1 MIDCLHNNFLGGYMK
16 LGLKN
21 RVVIITGAASG
32 IGKATAFAY
41 AEEGA
46 KLALADINLEGLKS
60 LKKELKGAEVYV
72 EKVDITKADECATFI
87 KNVAKKF
94 KKIDI
99 LINNAGTAKMGD
111 METFPEE
118 VFRQHSELMMYAPV
132 RLINLCIPYFKKNG
146 WGSVVNTASIFGKQP
161 GGLIS
166 YDTIKAADIMITKD
180 YSSYCAPF
188 NVNVNAVCPGPV
200 DTPLWHEKGQLGDQL
215 AGATGLKKDE
225 AIDWF
230 AKTNIPMGRY
240 AKPEEIANAI
250 VFLSSEAAHYITGVA
265 INVDGGMVKSIL

>member
-1 MIDCLHNNFLGGYMK
+1 MD
-16 LGLKN
+16 LGLKDK
-21 RVVIITGAASG
+21 VVIVTGAASG
-32 IGKATAFAY
+32 IGKAIAIAY
-41 AEEGA
+41 ANEGA
-46 KLALADINLEGLKS
+46 KLALADINLEGLKT
-60 LKKELKGAEVYV
+60 LQKELKADVYI
-72 EKVDITKADECATFI
+72 ENVDITNANACKNFVD
-87 KNVAKKF
+87 NVAKTYG
-94 KKIDI
+94 KIDV
-99 LINNAGTAKMGD
+99 LVNNAGTALMGD

-118 VFRQHSELMMYAPV
+118 IFRKHAELMMYAPV

-180 YSSYCAPF
+180 YSNYCAPF

-200 DTPLWHEKGQLGDQL
+200 DTPLWHADGQLGDQL
-215 AGATGLKKDE
+215 ASATGMDKDA

-240 AKPEEIANAI
+240 AKAEEIASAT
-250 VFLSSEAAHYITGVA
+250 VFLSSVPAHYITGVA
-265 INVDGGMVKSIL
+265 LNVDGGMVKCCL

>member
-1 MIDCLHNNFLGGYMK
+1 MN
-16 LGLKN
+16 LGLKG

-32 IGKATAFAY
+32 IGKAVAVAY
-41 AEEGA
+41 AQEGA
-46 KLALADINLEGLKS
+46 KLALADINLKGLEAV
-60 LKKELKGAEVYV
+60 KKELAGVDVYI
-72 EKVDITKADECATFI
+72 EQVDITNANACKTFVD
-87 KNVAKKF
+87 NVAKCYG
-94 KKIDI
+94 KIDV
-99 LINNAGTAKMGD
+99 LVNNAGTAKMGD

-118 VFRQHSELMMYAPV
+118 IFRQHAELMMYAPV
-132 RLINLCIPYFKKNG
+132 RLTNLCIPYFKKNG

-180 YSSYCAPF
+180 YSAYCAPF

-200 DTPLWHEKGQLGDQL
+200 DTPLWYDEGQLGDQL
-215 AGATGLKKDE
+215 AAATGMDKKS

-240 AKPEEIANAI
+240 AKAEEIANAV
-250 VFLSSEAAHYITGVA
+250 VFLTSEPAHYITGVA
-265 INVDGGMVKSIL
+265 LNVDGGMVKSCI

>member
-1 MIDCLHNNFLGGYMK
+1 MK

-21 RVVIITGAASG
+21 RVVIVTGAASG
-32 IGKATAFAY
+32 IGRAVAQAY

-46 KLALADINLEGLKS
+46 CLALADINLEGLKKVQAE
-60 LKKELKGAEVYV
+60 LKKAKVYI
-72 EKVDITKADECATFI
+72 EKVDVTSEAACKKFI
-87 KNVAKKF
+87 KNVAKEF
-94 KKIDI
+94 GRIDV
-99 LINNAGTAKMGD
+99 LVNNAGTAKMGD
-111 METFPEE
+111 MATFPEE
-118 VFRQHSELMMYAPV
+118 TFRAHAELMMYAPV
-132 RLINLCIPYFKKNG
+132 RLTNLCIPYFKKNG

-180 YSSYCAPF
+180 YSAYCAPF

-200 DTPLWHEKGQLGDQL
+200 DTPLWHADGQLGDQL
-215 AGATGLKKDE
+215 ASATGMKREE

-240 AKPEEIANAI
+240 ATAQEIANAV
-250 VFLSSEAAHYITGVA
+250 VFLSSEPAHYITGVA
-265 INVDGGMVKSIL
+265 LNVDGGMVKSLL

>member
-1 MIDCLHNNFLGGYMK
+1 MDF
-16 LGLKN
+16 GLKG

-32 IGKATAFAY
+32 IGRATVQAFAK
-41 AEEGA
+41 EGA
-46 KLALADINLEGLKS
+46 KLALADINFEGLES
-60 LKKELKGAEVYV
+60 LKKELKRVDCYI
-72 EKVDITKADECATFI
+72 EKVDITDEESCKNFI
-87 KNVAKKF
+87 ANVAEKYG
-94 KKIDI
+94 KIDV
-99 LINNAGTAKMGD
+99 LINNAGTALMGD

-118 VFRQHSELMMYAPV
+118 IFRKHAELMMYAPV
-132 RLINLCIPYFKKNG
+132 RLTNLCIPHFKKNG

-180 YSSYCAPF
+180 YSNYCAPF

-200 DTPLWHEKGQLGDQL
+200 DTPLWYADGQLGDQL
-215 AGATGLKKDE
+215 ASATGMDKQS

-240 AKPEEIANAI
+240 AKAEEIASAI
-250 VFLSSEAAHYITGVA
+250 VFLASEPAHYITGVA
-265 INVDGGMVKSIL
+265 LNVDGGMVKCTI

>member
-1 MIDCLHNNFLGGYMK
+1 MD
-16 LGLKN
+16 LGLKG
-21 RVVIITGAASG
+21 RVVIVTGAASG
-32 IGKATAFAY
+32 IGKAIAQAY
-41 AEEGA
+41 AKEGA
-46 KLALADINLEGLKS
+46 KLALADINLEGLEN
-60 LKKELKGAEVYV
+60 LKTELKGVEVYT
-72 EKVDITKADECATFI
+72 EKVDITNADKCKAFVE
-87 KNVAKKF
+87 NVAKTYG
-94 KKIDI
+94 KIDI

-118 VFRQHSELMMYAPV
+118 TFRQHAELMMYAPV
-132 RLINLCIPYFKKNG
+132 RLTNLCIPYFKKNG

-215 AGATGLKKDE
+215 AGATGMKKDE

-230 AKTNIPMGRY
+230 AKANIPMGRY

-250 VFLSSEAAHYITGVA
+250 VFLSSEPAHYITGVA
-265 INVDGGMVKSIL
+265 INVDGGMVKSTL

>member
-1 MIDCLHNNFLGGYMK
+1 MN
-16 LGLKN
+16 LGLKG

-32 IGKATAFAY
+32 IGKAVAYAY

-46 KLALADINLEGLKS
+46 KLALADINLDGLKKV
-60 LKKELKGAEVYV
+60 KKELKNAEVYV
-72 EKVDITKADECATFI
+72 EKVDITDASNCETFI
-87 KNVAKKF
+87 KNVAKKYG
-94 KKIDI
+94 KIDI

-111 METFPEE
+111 IATFPEE
-118 VFRQHSELMMYAPV
+118 TFRQHAELMMYAPV
-132 RLINLCIPYFKKNG
+132 RLTNLCIPYFKKNG

-166 YDTIKAADIMITKD
+166 YDTIKSADIMITKD

-200 DTPLWHEKGQLGDQL
+200 DTPLWHAKGQLGDQL
-215 AGATGLKKDE
+215 ATATGMDRDA

-240 AKPEEIANAI
+240 AKAEEIASAV
-250 VFLSSEAAHYITGVA
+250 VFLSSEPAHYITGVA
-265 INVDGGMVKSIL
+265 LNVDGGMVKSCL

>member
-1 MIDCLHNNFLGGYMK
+1 MD
-16 LGLKN
+16 LGLKD
-21 RVVIITGAASG
+21 RVVIITGASSG
-32 IGKATAFAY
+32 IGKATAYAY
-41 AEEGA
+41 AKEGA
-46 KLALADINLEGLKS
+46 KLALADINFEGLQAIKKD
-60 LKKELKGAEVYV
+60 LKQVYI
-72 EKVDITKADECATFI
+72 EKVDITNAESCKTFI
-87 KNVAKKF
+87 DNVAKQF
-94 KKIDI
+94 GKIDV
-99 LINNAGTAKMGD
+99 LVNNAGTAKMGD

-118 VFRQHSELMMYAPV
+118 IFRKHAELMMYAPV

-200 DTPLWHEKGQLGDQL
+200 DTPLWHAKGELGDQL
-215 AGATGLKKDE
+215 ATATGMDKDS

-230 AKTNIPMGRY
+230 AKANIPMGRY
-240 AKPEEIANAI
+240 AKAEEIADAI
-250 VFLSSEAAHYITGVA
+250 VFLSSEKAHYITGVA
-265 INVDGGMVKSIL
+265 VNVDGGMVKSCL

>member
-1 MIDCLHNNFLGGYMK
+1 MN

-21 RVVIITGAASG
+21 RVVIVTGAASG
-32 IGKATAFAY
+32 IGKAVALAY
-41 AEEGA
+41 AKEGA
-46 KLALADINLEGLKS
+46 YLALADINLEGLKKV
-60 LKKELKGAEVYV
+60 KKEITSTEVYV
-72 EKVDITKADECATFI
+72 EKVDVTNADSCKKFV

-94 KKIDI
+94 GRIDV
-99 LINNAGTAKMGD
+99 LVNNAGTAKMGD

-118 VFRQHSELMMYAPV
+118 TFRAHAELMMYAPV
-132 RLINLCIPYFKKNG
+132 RLTNLCIPHFKKNG

-180 YSSYCAPF
+180 YSAYCAPF

-200 DTPLWHEKGQLGDQL
+200 DTPLWYADGQLGDQL
-215 AGATGLKKDE
+215 AAATGMDKKA

-240 AKPEEIANAI
+240 ATAEEIASAV
-250 VFLSSEAAHYITGVA
+250 VFLSSVPAHYITGVA
-265 INVDGGMVKSIL
+265 LNVDGGMVKSLI

>member
-1 MIDCLHNNFLGGYMK
+1 MD
-16 LGLKN
+16 LGLKD
-21 RVVIITGAASG
+21 RVVIVTGAASG
-32 IGKATAFAY
+32 IGKAIAKAY

-46 KLALADINLEGLKS
+46 KLALADINLDGLKA
-60 LKKELKGAEVYV
+60 LKKELNTEVYV
-72 EKVDITKADECATFI
+72 EKTDITNEKACKTFI
-87 KNVAKKF
+87 ENVAKTYGR
-94 KKIDI
+94 IDV
-99 LINNAGTAKMGD
+99 LINNAGTALMGD

-118 VFRQHSELMMYAPV
+118 IFRKHAELMMYAPV
-132 RLINLCIPYFKKNG
+132 RLTNLCIPHFKKNG

-200 DTPLWHEKGQLGDQL
+200 DTPLWHADGQLGDQL
-215 AGATGLKKDE
+215 ASATGMGKEE

-230 AKTNIPMGRY
+230 AKANIPMGRY
-240 AKPEEIANAI
+240 AKAEEIASA
-250 VFLSSEAAHYITGVA
+250 VLFLSSVPAHYITGVA
-265 INVDGGMVKSIL
+265 LNVDGGMVKSCI